1 MGYRVCYITTL
12 PSTIESFILKHA
24 LYGIEHG
31 DWDVTVICSDAPGFR
46 ERLPQAI
53 RYIPVDMKRGI
64 SFSGFKSTAELF
76 KILKTEQ
83 FDLVQYAT
91 ANAGAYASLAAKWAK
106 VPIRLYTQWGIGYV
120 YMKGIRRFL
129 KGSLERMIC
138 ANSTHVQPD
147 SKENLH
153 IAFSEKLYDE
163 KKGCVIGSG
172 SACGIDLK
180 KYDFS
185 QKEKWRKETR
195 EKYSIPDES
204 FVLGYV
210 GRLLKDK
217 GIDELLDAFKAFHD
231 RYPDTLLMIVGNASV
246 SEGVDQDKL
255 KWARQEKSVIFTG
268 PTNEVEKYYAS
279 MDCFTL
285 PSYHEG
291 FGMVTIEAE
300 AMGVP
305 IVDTDIPGSREA
317 MQDGVTGILVPK
329 KNAEAL
335 LKGIVKMYESE
346 EMRERFS
353 RNGVEYVRRCFDD
366 RILCEL
372 TFQNR
377 ESLLSEAG
385 RG

>member
-12 PSTIESFILKHA
+12 PSTIEAFILKHA

-31 DWDVTVICSDAPGFR
+31 KWDVTVICSDAPGFR
-46 ERLPQAI
+46 ERLPESI
-53 RYIPVDMKRGI
+53 RYIPIDIKRGI
-64 SFSGFKSTAELF
+64 SFSGFKSTVELY
-76 KILKTEQ
+76 KIFKTEQ

-120 YMKGIRRFL
+120 HMKGIRRFL
-129 KGSLERMIC
+129 KGFLERMIC
-138 ANSTHVQPD
+138 NNSTHVQPD
-147 SKENLH
+147 SKENLS

-163 KKGCVIGSG
+163 EKGCVIGSG

-180 KYDFS
+180 KYDVS
-185 QKEKWRKETR
+185 QKGMWRKETR
-195 EKYSIPDES
+195 EKYLIPNES

-210 GRLLKDK
+210 GRLLRDK
-217 GIDELLDAFKAFHD
+217 GIDELLDAFQAFHD
-231 RYPDTLLMIVGNASV
+231 RYPDTFLMIVGNSSV
-246 SEGVDQDKL
+246 SEGVNQNKL

-268 PTNEVEKYYAS
+268 PTNEVEKYYAA

-300 AMGVP
+300 AMGIP

-329 KNAEAL
+329 RDAEAL
-335 LKGIVKMYESE
+335 LKGIIQMYERR
-346 EMRERFS
+346 EMRENFS
-353 RNGVEYVRRCFDD
+353 RKGVEYVRRHFDD
-366 RILCEL
+366 RMLCEL

-377 ESLLSEAG
+377 ELLLRETG